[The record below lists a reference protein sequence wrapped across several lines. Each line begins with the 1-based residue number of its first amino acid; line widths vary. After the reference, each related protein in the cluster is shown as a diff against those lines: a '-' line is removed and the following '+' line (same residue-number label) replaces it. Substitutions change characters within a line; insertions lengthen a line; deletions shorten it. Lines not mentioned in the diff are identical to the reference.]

1 MTFSFKEMTCFLQAL
16 YSSAVV
22 KQVDVPTLAGVVGV
36 LANHVPTIGVLKPG
50 VVQVIENDGWF
61 VLSREKH
68 DYL

>member
-1 MTFSFKEMTCFLQAL
+1 MISFLQAL